1 MRILLCGPESSG
13 KSTLAAALAT
23 DLGAALVPEYARTYL
38 EGKATGGYKR
48 SDLLTMLAGQLEREA
63 ERGKTSGTVIC
74 DTGAVD
80 YYVWSL
86 IKYGKVHPAIV
97 QAVIHADYDVILLLA
112 PDLPWQSGP
121 QRESPLPERR
131 ELIFAAFEQL
141 LRDQDL
147 DYTVISGS
155 GGRRLASALEIINQR
170 RLTY

>member
-13 KSTLAAALAT
+13 KTTLAQSLAD
-23 DLGAALVPEYARTYL
+23 DLQAVLVPEYARTFL
-38 EGKATGGYKR
+38 ADRATGGYKK
-48 SDLLTMLAGQLEREA
+48 SDLLTMLAGQLESEV
-63 ERGKTSGTVIC
+63 ERGKTNRTVIC

-86 IKYGKVHPAIV
+86 VKYGKVHPAIE

-112 PDLPWQSGP
+112 PDLPWHPDP

-141 LRDQDL
+141 LRDKDL
-147 DYTVISGS
+147 DYTVICGAN
-155 GGRRLASALEIINQR
+155 GLRLASALEVINQR
-170 RLTY
+170 RLMY